1 MAQLVFKTSA
11 VVQPTARSVRLRRR
25 SVRPKPVNQ
34 AGLSPRTK
42 RGRIAAARAS
52 VMPCECLESFAEKTR
67 VLRVRG
73 LVLRALHSISPRPC
87 SPEVDD
93 LTRAVSAFLLL
104 VLAWLSPA
112 LAITGARGA
121 SAGAAPTSPPPHFG
135 HALVVVL
142 ENKDASA
149 IVGAATAPHF
159 NNLARRYA
167 LLTNYNAVAHPSL
180 PNYLALVSGTT
191 GGLRSD
197 CLDCTLAEPTIAQ
210 TLDAAGKPWKAYVE
224 GVRRNGFGD
233 IDRPAVKARI
243 PFLFSPYVVSRPS
256 DMKRMVP
263 LHELAQDLRRGRLP
277 AFSLLV
283 PNLCHDMHD
292 CSIQT
297 GDRWLGS
304 FAGRVLPAL
313 RPRDVV
319 FVVFDEGDMDDLRGG
334 GGQVAALVLG
344 PVVRRGSAVG
354 AELDHY
360 SLLRTIEHGLGLPLL
375 GRSALARPIVGIW
388 R

>member
-1 MAQLVFKTSA
+1 VAFA
-11 VVQPTARSVRLRRR
+11 
-25 SVRPKPVNQ
+25 
-34 AGLSPRTK
+34 
-42 RGRIAAARAS
+42 IA
-52 VMPCECLESFAEKTR
+52 
-67 VLRVRG
+67 
-73 LVLRALHSISPRPC
+73 
-87 SPEVDD
+87 
-93 LTRAVSAFLLL
+93 
-104 VLAWLSPA
+104 
-112 LAITGARGA
+112 GARGA
-121 SAGAAPTSPPPHFG
+121 SVRAAPASPPPHFG

-149 IVGAATAPHF
+149 IVRDATAPHF
-159 NNLARRYA
+159 NTLARRYA
-167 LLTNYNAVAHPSL
+167 LLANYNAVSHPSL

-210 TLDAAGKPWKAYVE
+210 TLDADGKAWKAYVE
-224 GVRRNGFGD
+224 GVRRNGFAD
-233 IDRPAVKARI
+233 IDRRTVKARI
-243 PFLFSPYVVSRPS
+243 PFLFSQYVLSRPS

-263 LHELAQDLRRGRLP
+263 LHELAKDLRRGRLP
-277 AFSLLV
+277 AFSLVV
-283 PNLCHDMHD
+283 PSLCHDMHN

-313 RPRDVV
+313 GPRDVV
-319 FVVFDEGDMDDLRGG
+319 FVVFDEGDRHDLRGG

-344 PVVRRGSAVG
+344 PLVRRGSVLR

-360 SLLRTIEHGLGLPLL
+360 GLLRTIEHGLGLPLL
-375 GRSALARPIVGIW
+375 GRSARARPIVGIW